1 MQLCPVIKAKAA
13 MGSPSSPLIWTRS
26 GLIYSKES
34 NKYTTSKPCLNSDIW
49 ICTRKL
55 LLNLYDIILY
65 YFIFNN
71 PFCLCRH
78 VYNYCTNVSN
88 QGGRGPVQVPA
99 TNTTKSKKIQPSSGA
114 QFVGHELYK
123 RLKEFLKSHLIN
135 VLKVSR
141 VNCFN

>member
-1 MQLCPVIKAKAA
+1 VQLCRVIRAKAA
-13 MGSPSSPLIWTRS
+13 MGSPSSPLIWTRF

-55 LLNLYDIILY
+55 LFNFN
-65 YFIFNN
+65 YFILNILFL
-71 PFCLCRH
+71 LCRH
-78 VYNYCTNVSN
+78 VYNYCTNVNN

-99 TNTTKSKKIQPSSGA
+99 TNTTKSKKSQPAGGA

-141 VNCFN
+141 VNYLN